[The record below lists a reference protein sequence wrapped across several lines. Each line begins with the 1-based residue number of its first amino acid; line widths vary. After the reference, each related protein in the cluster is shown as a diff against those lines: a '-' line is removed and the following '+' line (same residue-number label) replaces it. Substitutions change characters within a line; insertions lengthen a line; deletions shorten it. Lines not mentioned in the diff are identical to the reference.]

1 MKQTNK
7 TIAITTNIAFSIS
20 YIYFIVFYLQGTF
33 IQLPLPSKLKHFL
46 FESETGMIPLAV
58 FSLCLI
64 VIAVVSFALYFMK
77 FSKAASVLCGLG
89 FVPTLSPIL
98 CNLYFGPFVNEKSDI
113 LWLTITVILSI
124 YLIAFQTL
132 FIRDYKRIDE

>member
-7 TIAITTNIAFSIS
+7 TIALTTNIAFLIS
-20 YIYFIVFYLQGTF
+20 YVYFIVFYLQGTF

-46 FESETGMIPLAV
+46 FESETGMMPLAV

-64 VIAVVSFALYFMK
+64 VIAVVSFTLYSMK
-77 FSKAASVLCGLG
+77 FSKATSVLCGLG

-98 CNLYFGPFVNEKSDI
+98 CNLYFGPFVNEKSDV
-113 LWLTITVILSI
+113 LWLTIAVILSI

-132 FIRDYKRIDE
+132 FIRDYKRIDK